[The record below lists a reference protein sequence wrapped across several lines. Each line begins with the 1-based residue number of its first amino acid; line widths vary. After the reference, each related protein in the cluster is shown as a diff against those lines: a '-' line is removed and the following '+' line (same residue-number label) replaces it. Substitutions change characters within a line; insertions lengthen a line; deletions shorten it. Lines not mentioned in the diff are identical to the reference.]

1 MPGHGHLEVVVIRSA
16 TLADL
21 DQLEALETRCF
32 DSDRLSR
39 RSFRHMITQAH
50 ADLLVHETGNTLEGY
65 ALVLYH
71 KGTHL
76 ARLYSIAVDTAARG
90 RGLGK
95 LLLQAAEGAALE
107 RGCITLRLEI
117 RSDNHSA
124 ANLYRDA
131 GYRQFGTYLDYYED
145 HADALRMEKSLA
157 RHLEPDMARV
167 PYYRQT
173 TEFTCGPAAIMMAM
187 AAIDPEL
194 SLHRRLEF
202 RLWREATT
210 IFMTSGHGGCGP
222 FGMALAAHHRGFG
235 VKLWVNDR
243 DALFL
248 DSVRS
253 EEKKEVIRV
262 VHEDFSE
269 EIEQAGIEVEYRPVT
284 LEELKDEFDLGGI
297 PVVLI
302 SSWRIYG
309 ERFPHWV
316 VVTGFDER
324 FVYVHDPYVDE
335 EKGKNQLDSMSMPIQ
350 HEEFTGMARYGRSAQ
365 RAAMVLRPRAADSQT
380 TPDKS

>member
-1 MPGHGHLEVVVIRSA
+1 MVRSA
-16 TLADL
+16 TIADLERLADL
-21 DQLEALETRCF
+21 ELRCF

-39 RSFRHMITQAH
+39 RSFRRMITQAH
-50 ADLLVHETGNTLEGY
+50 ADLLVHATGDALEGY

-76 ARLYSIAVDTAARG
+76 ARLYSIAVDPAARG
-90 RGLGK
+90 RGVGK
-95 LLLQAAEGAALE
+95 LLLGAAEAMALQ
-107 RGCITLRLEI
+107 RGCITMRLEI
-117 RSDNHSA
+117 RSDNTSA

-157 RHLEPDMARV
+157 RHLKPDIARV

-187 AAIDPEL
+187 GALDPAV
-194 SLHRRLEF
+194 SLDRRLEF

-253 EEKKEVIRV
+253 EEKKEVIRL

-269 EIEQAGIEVEYRPVT
+269 EIEQAGIEVEYRAVT
-284 LEELKDEFDLGGI
+284 LEELKAEFEAGAI

-324 FVYVHDPYVDE
+324 FVYVHDPYVDV
-335 EKGKNQLDSMSMPIQ
+335 EKDKNQLDSMSMPIR

-365 RAAMVLRPRAADSQT
+365 RAAMVIRPRGSADNSNT
-380 TPDKS
+380 A

>member
-1 MPGHGHLEVVVIRSA
+1 MIRSA
-16 TLADL
+16 TAADIERLAE
-21 DQLEALETRCF
+21 LEQRCF
-32 DSDRLSR
+32 DTDRLSR
-39 RSFRHMITQAH
+39 RSFRRMVTQAH
-50 ADLLVHETGNTLEGY
+50 ADLLVHETGEHLEGY

-76 ARLYSIAVDTAARG
+76 ARLYSIAVDPATRG

-95 LLLQAAEGAALE
+95 ILLHAAEAAALE
-107 RGCITLRLEI
+107 RACVTMRLEI
-117 RSDNHSA
+117 RSDNVAA
-124 ANLYRDA
+124 ANLYREA

-145 HADALRMEKSLA
+145 HADALRMEKSLV
-157 RHLEPDMARV
+157 RHLKPDIARV

-173 TEFTCGPAAIMMAM
+173 AEFTCGPAALMMAM
-187 AAIDPEL
+187 AALDSAISFD
-194 SLHRRLEF
+194 RRLEF
-202 RLWREATT
+202 RLWRESTT

-235 VKLWVNDR
+235 IKLWVNDR
-243 DALFL
+243 DALFV
-248 DSVRS
+248 DSVRN
-253 EEKKEVIRV
+253 EEKKEVIRL
-262 VHEDFSE
+262 VHEDFAE
-269 EIEQAGIEVEYRPVT
+269 EIEQAGIEVEYGPVT
-284 LEELKDEFDLGGI
+284 LEELKMEFEAGGI

-316 VVTGFDER
+316 VVTGFDSR

-335 EKGKNQLDSMSMPIQ
+335 EKGKSQLDCMSMPIK

-365 RAAMVLRPRAADSQT
+365 RAAMVIRPPT
-380 TPDKS
+380 T

>member
-1 MPGHGHLEVVVIRSA
+1 MIRTA
-16 TLADL
+16 TVADL
-21 DQLEALETRCF
+21 DSLEAIEARCF
-32 DSDRLSR
+32 DGDRLSR

-50 ADLLVHETGNTLEGY
+50 ADLLVHETGGTIEGY

-76 ARLYSIAVDTAARG
+76 ARLYSIAVDPSTRG
-90 RGLGK
+90 RGLGRR
-95 LLLQAAEGAALE
+95 LLQAAEDAALE

-117 RSDNHSA
+117 RSDNEA
-124 ANLYRDA
+124 AAKLYRDA
-131 GYRQFGTYLDYYED
+131 GYRQFGSYHDYYED
-145 HADALRMEKSLA
+145 HADALRMEKSLV
-157 RHLEPDMARV
+157 RHHEADLARV

-187 AAIDPEL
+187 AAIEPRLQLE
-194 SLHRRLEF
+194 RRLEL

-243 DALFL
+243 DALFV

-253 EEKKEVIRV
+253 EAKKEVMRL
-262 VHEDFSE
+262 VHEDFAD
-269 EIEQAGIEVEYRPVT
+269 EIAQAGIEVEYRPVT
-284 LEELKDEFDLGGI
+284 LDELKDELERGGI

-316 VVTGFDER
+316 VVTGFDKR

-335 EKGKNQLDSMSMPIQ
+335 QKGKTQLDSMSMPIQ

-365 RAAMVLRPRAADSQT
+365 RAAMVLRPRTATFEGQ
-380 TPDKS
+380 

>member
-1 MPGHGHLEVVVIRSA
+1 MIRSA
-16 TLADL
+16 TVADL
-21 DQLEALETRCF
+21 DALEALESRCF

-50 ADLLVHETGNTLEGY
+50 ADLLVHGNGDAIEGY

-76 ARLYSIAVDTAARG
+76 ARLYSIAVDPDARG
-90 RGLGK
+90 RGIGRR
-95 LLLQAAEGAALE
+95 LLQAAEDIALE
-107 RGCITLRLEI
+107 RGCVTLRLEI
-117 RSDNHSA
+117 RSDNA
-124 ANLYRDA
+124 AAKALYRDA
-131 GYRQFGTYLDYYED
+131 GYRQFGSYRDYYED
-145 HADALRMEKSLA
+145 HADALRMEKALA
-157 RHLEPDMARV
+157 HHPEPEMARV

-173 TEFTCGPAAIMMAM
+173 TEFTCGPAAVMMAM
-187 AAIDPEL
+187 AAIDP
-194 SLHRRLEF
+194 SVAPDRRLEL

-210 IFMTSGHGGCGP
+210 IFMTSGHGGCGL

-243 DALFL
+243 EALFV

-253 EEKKEVIRV
+253 EAKKEVIRL
-262 VHEDFSE
+262 VHEDFGE
-269 EIEQAGIEVEYRPVT
+269 EIEKAGIEVEYRPVT
-284 LEELKDEFDLGGI
+284 LEELRHEFDQGAI

-335 EKGKNQLDSMSMPIQ
+335 DKGKTQLDSMSMPIQ
-350 HEEFTGMARYGRSAQ
+350 HEEFAGMARYGRSAQ
-365 RAAMVLRPRAADSQT
+365 RAAMVLRPRANTQLSGR
-380 TPDKS
+380 S

>member
-1 MPGHGHLEVVVIRSA
+1 MIRTA
-16 TLADL
+16 TLTDVDAL
-21 DQLEALETRCF
+21 LSLEARCF

-39 RSFRHMITQAH
+39 RSFRHMIRQAN
-50 ADLLVHETGNTLEGY
+50 ADVLVHESEETLDAY

-76 ARLYSIAVDTAARG
+76 ARLYSIAVDPGARG

-95 LLLQAAEGAALE
+95 AVLAAAENNALE
-107 RGCITLRLEI
+107 RGCISMRLEI
-117 RSDNHSA
+117 RSDNPGA
-124 ANLYRDA
+124 AKLYRDS
-131 GYRQFGTYLDYYED
+131 GYREFGKYLDYYED
-145 HADALRMEKSLA
+145 HADAVRMEKGLT
-157 RHLEPDMARV
+157 RHLKPALARV

-173 TEFTCGPAAIMMAM
+173 TEFTCGPAALMMAM
-187 AAIDPEL
+187 ATVDRSIHLD
-194 SLHRRLEF
+194 RRLEF
-202 RLWREATT
+202 RLWRESTT

-222 FGMALAAHHRGFG
+222 FGMALAAHHRGHG
-235 VKLWVNDR
+235 VKLWVSDR
-243 DALFL
+243 DALFI

-253 EEKKEVIRV
+253 EEKKEVIRI
-262 VHEDFSE
+262 VHEDFAE

-284 LEELKDEFDLGGI
+284 LEELQAEFDAGGV

-316 VVTGFDER
+316 VVTGFDSR

-335 EKGKNQLDSMSMPIQ
+335 EKGKTLIDSTDMPISR
-350 HEEFTGMARYGRSAQ
+350 EEFSGMARYGRSAQ
-365 RAAMVLRPRAADSQT
+365 RATLIIRQKQEPT
-380 TPDKS
+380 

>member
-1 MPGHGHLEVVVIRSA
+1 MRTA
-16 TLADL
+16 TISDL
-21 DQLEALETRCF
+21 DALVALEARCF

-39 RSFRHMITQAH
+39 RSFRRMLKQAH
-50 ADLLVHETGNTLEGY
+50 ADVLVHESGAGLEGY

-76 ARLYSIAVDTAARG
+76 ARLYSIAVDPAARG
-90 RGLGK
+90 RGVGRN
-95 LLLQAAEGAALE
+95 LLAAAESAALA
-107 RGCITLRLEI
+107 RGCITMRLEI
-117 RSDNHSA
+117 RTDNTTA
-124 ANLYRDA
+124 EKLYRES
-131 GYRQFGTYLDYYED
+131 GYRQFGKYLDYYED

-157 RHLEPDMARV
+157 RDLRPALARV

-173 TEFTCGPAAIMMAM
+173 TEFTCGPAALMMAM
-187 AAIDPEL
+187 AALESGLQLD
-194 SLHRRLEF
+194 RRLEL
-202 RLWREATT
+202 RLWRESTT
-210 IFMTSGHGGCGP
+210 IFMTAGHGGCGP
-222 FGMALAAHHRGFG
+222 FGMALAVHHRGFD

-243 DALFL
+243 DALFV

-253 EEKKEVIRV
+253 EAKKEVMRI
-262 VHEDFSE
+262 VHEDFAE
-269 EIEQAGIEVEYRPVT
+269 EIEQSRIEVEYGPVT
-284 LEELKDEFDLGGI
+284 LEELQAEFSAGGI

-335 EKGKNQLDSMSMPIQ
+335 EKGKLVLDSTDMPISRD
-350 HEEFTGMARYGRSAQ
+350 EFSGMARYGRSAQ
-365 RAAMVLRPRAADSQT
+365 RAALIIRP
-380 TPDKS
+380 PK

>member
-1 MPGHGHLEVVVIRSA
+1 MIRTA
-16 TLADL
+16 TVDDLDALADL
-21 DQLEALETRCF
+21 ENRCF
-32 DSDRLSR
+32 ETDRLSR
-39 RSFRHMITQAH
+39 RSFRRMVTQAH
-50 ADLLVHETGNTLEGY
+50 ADLLVHDGGERLDGY

-76 ARLYSIAVDTAARG
+76 ARLYSIAVDPAARG
-90 RGLGK
+90 RGLGRI
-95 LLLQAAEGAALE
+95 LLDAAEAIALE
-107 RGCITLRLEI
+107 RGCITMRLEI
-117 RSDNHSA
+117 RSDNLTA
-124 ANLYRDA
+124 ANLYTAA

-145 HADALRMEKSLA
+145 HADALRMEKSLV
-157 RHLEPDMARV
+157 RHLKPDIAKV

-173 TEFTCGPAAIMMAM
+173 TEFTCGPAAVMMAM
-187 AAIDPEL
+187 AALDPAV
-194 SLHRRLEF
+194 SFDRRLEF

-243 DALFL
+243 DALFV

-253 EEKKEVIRV
+253 EEKKEVIRL
-262 VHEDFSE
+262 VHEDFAE

-284 LEELKDEFDLGGI
+284 LEELKAEFEAGGI
-297 PVVLI
+297 PVVMI

-335 EKGKNQLDSMSMPIQ
+335 EKGKAQLDSMSMPIR

-365 RAAMVLRPRAADSQT
+365 RAAMIIRPRKT
-380 TPDKS
+380 

>member
-1 MPGHGHLEVVVIRSA
+1 MIRLA
-16 TLADL
+16 TSADL
-21 DQLEALETRCF
+21 DRLVDLEERCF
-32 DSDRLSR
+32 DTDRLSR
-39 RSFRHMITQAH
+39 RSFRRMITQAH
-50 ADLLVHETGNTLEGY
+50 ADLLVHETGGVLEGY

-76 ARLYSIAVDTAARG
+76 ARLYSIAVDPAARG
-90 RGLGK
+90 RGVGRA
-95 LLLQAAEGAALE
+95 LLSEAESAALK
-107 RGCITLRLEI
+107 RGCVVMRLEI
-117 RSDNHSA
+117 RSDNHTA

-157 RHLEPDMARV
+157 RHLKPEMARV

-173 TEFTCGPAAIMMAM
+173 TEFTCGPAALMMAM
-187 AAIDPEL
+187 HALDPAM
-194 SLHRRLEF
+194 SLDRRLEF
-202 RLWREATT
+202 RLWRESTT

-235 VKLWVNDR
+235 VKVWVSDR
-243 DALFL
+243 DALFV

-253 EEKKEVIRV
+253 EEKKEVIRLV
-262 VHEDFSE
+262 NDDFAE
-269 EIEQAGIEVEYRPVT
+269 EIERAGIEVEYRPVT
-284 LEELKDEFDLGGI
+284 LDELRAEFDAGAI

-335 EKGKNQLDSMSMPIQ
+335 EKGKVQLDSVNMPIR

-365 RAAMVLRPRAADSQT
+365 RAAFVVRPPTHATNQ
-380 TPDKS
+380 

>member
-1 MPGHGHLEVVVIRSA
+1 MIRTA
-16 TLADL
+16 MLADVDRL
-21 DQLEALETRCF
+21 ALLEARCF

-39 RSFRHMITQAH
+39 RSFRRMVTQAH
-50 ADLLVHETGNTLEGY
+50 ADLLLHETGDALDGY

-76 ARLYSIAVDTAARG
+76 SRLYSIAIDPDARG
-90 RGLGK
+90 RGLGRV
-95 LLLQAAEGAALE
+95 LLKAAEAASLE
-107 RGCITLRLEI
+107 RGCVSMRLEI
-117 RSDNHSA
+117 RSDNTVA

-145 HADALRMEKSLA
+145 HADALRMEKSLV
-157 RHLEPDMARV
+157 RHLKPDIARV

-173 TEFTCGPAAIMMAM
+173 TEFTCGPAALMMAM
-187 AAIDPEL
+187 AALDQAL
-194 SLHRRLEF
+194 SLDRRLEF
-202 RLWREATT
+202 RLWRESTT

-222 FGMALAAHHRGFG
+222 FGLALAAHHRGFG
-235 VKLWVNDR
+235 VKLWLKDR
-243 DALFL
+243 DALFV

-253 EEKKEVIRV
+253 EEKKEVIRL

-284 LEELKDEFDLGGI
+284 LEELKGEFDAGAI

-316 VVTGFDER
+316 VVTGFDQR

-335 EKGKNQLDSMSMPIQ
+335 EKGKAQLDSMSMPIR
-350 HEEFTGMARYGRSAQ
+350 HEEFAGMARYGRSAQ
-365 RAAMVLRPRAADSQT
+365 RAAFVIRPRQS
-380 TPDKS
+380 